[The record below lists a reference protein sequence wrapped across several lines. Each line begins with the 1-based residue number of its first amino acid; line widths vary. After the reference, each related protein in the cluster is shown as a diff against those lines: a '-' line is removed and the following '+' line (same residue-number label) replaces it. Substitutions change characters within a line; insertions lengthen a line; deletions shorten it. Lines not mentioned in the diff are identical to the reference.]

1 MWSMHTMKCSSIKR
15 KEYLIYATIW
25 MNLEDMKSKIRQT
38 QKDKYCIIPPIRGVY
53 NSQIHRWKVEYW
65 LPGTKGRRK

>member
-15 KEYLIYATIW
+15 KEYLIYATVW
-25 MNLEDMKSKIRQT
+25 LNLEDMKSKIRQT
-38 QKDKYCIIPPIRGVY
+38 QKDKYGIIPPIRGVY